1 MTSSY
6 RRQEYFMTE
15 KPTSKRRIGQAL
27 LVAGIVLALIC
38 HLLGSWDLL
47 RFKGNWQ
54 AVQSDGLDYDIPCY
68 DMQPNGP
75 EAGKV
80 VIYTGFSGSVHIYFS
95 LATSLLRSGYA
106 VRIVAN
112 SGSPKS
118 RVPMSYDS
126 HALES
131 LEAARSFFEASP
143 ELPYFLVGHS
153 EGTRFAIETA
163 HELTSVDGVVLFSTV
178 SADMNTRR
186 PPNALILVA
195 ENDYN
200 NIQRQSTVALM
211 NGTKLRHPDYDWT
224 YGSIEDGNA
233 RRAQIMPETNHLT
246 MAFDA
251 AAHRAI
257 LDWVNGISGNQGEP
271 IHIGNRAKYPMLAI
285 GALLGAL
292 IAVGGIGTLFPRTAP
307 TDKKKSIPAWAL
319 LLLIALGWG
328 LAAFLG
334 ASGLSAPEIP
344 LLVYGRILVFF
355 AIAGVPLLLLAIV
368 RPKLGAGMPAGSW
381 KARATLIAVTLTLL
395 LFDRWLMGV
404 LPLGARLFWFA
415 VAFLVSGAYFACEE
429 FWRRG
434 VQRATDWQTGFA
446 LGLAGSFVAALS
458 IAGAAFFVGPP
469 VGEFLVVGSVTA
481 FVLMAL
487 CEVPATYLYSTTG
500 DWLLSWFVRA
510 SIFNGFLAGLVPLV
524 SEAEFLKMVLQ

>member
-1 MTSSY
+1 MTD
-6 RRQEYFMTE
+6 
-15 KPTSKRRIGQAL
+15 KPTSNRKIGQAL
-27 LVAGIVLALIC
+27 LAAGIVLTLVC

-47 RFKGNWQ
+47 RFKGRWHTVQ
-54 AVQSDGLDYDIPCY
+54 ADGLDYDIPCY

-112 SGSPKS
+112 SGTPKS
-118 RVPMSYDS
+118 TVLMSYDS

-131 LEAARSFFEASP
+131 LEAARSFFEAAP
-143 ELPYFLVGHS
+143 ELPHFLMGHS

-163 HELTSVDGVVLFSTV
+163 HHLTSVDGVVVFSTV
-178 SADMNTRR
+178 SADMNTRS
-186 PPNALILVA
+186 PPNVLILVA
-195 ENDYN
+195 KDDFN
-200 NIQRQSTVALM
+200 NIQRQSSVALM
-211 NGTKLRHPDYDWT
+211 NGTKLRRPDYDRT
-224 YGSIEDGNA
+224 YGSIKDGNA
-233 RRAQIMPETNHLT
+233 RRAQVMPETNHLT
-246 MAFDA
+246 IAFDA
-251 AAHRAI
+251 AAHRAT

-271 IHIGNRAKYPMLAI
+271 INIGSRIKYPALAI
-285 GALLGAL
+285 GVVIGAL
-292 IAVGGIGTLFPRTAP
+292 IAVGGIGFLFSRTAP
-307 TDKKKSIPAWAL
+307 ADEKKSIPAWAL
-319 LLLIALGWG
+319 LLLIAAGWG

-355 AIAGVPLLLLAIV
+355 AVAGVPLLLVAIV

-381 KARATLIAVTLTLL
+381 KARATLLALTLTLL

-404 LPLGARLFWFA
+404 LPLGTRLFWFA

-446 LGLAGSFVAALS
+446 IGLAGSLIAALS
-458 IAGAAFFVGPP
+458 VAGAAFFVGPP

-487 CEVPATYLYSTTG
+487 CEVPATYLYATTG
-500 DWLLSWFVRA
+500 DWLLSWFVRV